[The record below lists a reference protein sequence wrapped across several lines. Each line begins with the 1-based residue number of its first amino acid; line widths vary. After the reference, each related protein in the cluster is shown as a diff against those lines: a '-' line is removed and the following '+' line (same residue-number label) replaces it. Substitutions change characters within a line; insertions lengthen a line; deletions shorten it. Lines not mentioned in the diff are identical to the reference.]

1 MSLRGGHSLDRRG
14 VEVEDTSED
23 DYEEALNL
31 ET

>member
-1 MSLRGGHSLDRRG
+1 MSLRGGHSLEKG